1 VLDIAAILRALS
13 ANKVDF
19 VVIGGIAA
27 VAHGSAYI
35 TQDFDICYA
44 RTGVN
49 MGRLARALAP
59 FHPRLRGVSEDLPFR
74 LNAATLRAGLNFTLA
89 TDIGDI
95 DLMGEIAG
103 FSSYE
108 EVTGAS
114 ETLELYGTRCRI
126 LTLEGLIRSK
136 RAAARPK
143 DLQLVPELEA
153 LADLRGKSPG
163 KNG

>member
-1 VLDIAAILRALS
+1 MLDIAAILRALS
-13 ANKVDF
+13 ANEVDF

-35 TQDFDICYA
+35 TQDFDISYA

-49 MGRLARALAP
+49 LARLARALAP
-59 FHPRLRGVSEDLPFR
+59 LHPRLRGVSEDLPFQ

-103 FSSYE
+103 FSTYE
-108 EVTGAS
+108 QVSAAS
-114 ETLELYGTRCRI
+114 DTLELYGIRCRI
-126 LTLEGLIRSK
+126 LTLDGLIRSK

-153 LADLRGKSPG
+153 LAVLRRKSPG
-163 KNG
+163 KDG

>member
-1 VLDIAAILRALS
+1 MLDIAAILRALS
-13 ANKVDF
+13 ANEVDF

-35 TQDFDICYA
+35 TQDFDISYA

-49 MGRLARALAP
+49 LARLARALAP
-59 FHPRLRGVSEDLPFR
+59 LHPRLRGVSEDLPFQ

-95 DLMGEIAG
+95 DLMGQIAG

-108 EVTGAS
+108 QVSAAS
-114 ETLELYGTRCRI
+114 DTLELYGIRCRI
-126 LTLEGLIRSK
+126 LTLDGLIRSK

-153 LADLRGKSPG
+153 LAVLRRKSPG
-163 KNG
+163 KDG

>member
-1 VLDIAAILRALS
+1 MLDIAAILRALS
-13 ANKVDF
+13 ANEVDF

-35 TQDFDICYA
+35 TQDFDISYA

-49 MGRLARALAP
+49 LARLARALAP
-59 FHPRLRGVSEDLPFR
+59 LHPRLRGVSEELPFQ

-95 DLMGEIAG
+95 DLMGQIAG

-108 EVTGAS
+108 QVSAAS
-114 ETLELYGTRCRI
+114 DTLELYGIRCRI
-126 LTLEGLIRSK
+126 LTLDGLIRSK

-153 LADLRGKSPG
+153 LAVLRRKSPG
-163 KNG
+163 KDG

>member
-1 VLDIAAILRALS
+1 MLDIAAILRALS
-13 ANKVDF
+13 ANEVDF

-35 TQDFDICYA
+35 TQDLDISYA
-44 RTGVN
+44 RTGAN
-49 MGRLARALAP
+49 LARLARALAP
-59 FHPRLRGVSEDLPFR
+59 LHPRLRGVSEDLPFQ

-108 EVTGAS
+108 QVTAAS
-114 ETLELYGTRCRI
+114 DTLELYGIRCRI
-126 LTLEGLIRSK
+126 LTLDGLIRSK
-136 RAAARPK
+136 RATARPK
-143 DLQLVPELEA
+143 DLQMVPELEA
-153 LADLRGKSPG
+153 LAALRKTSPG
-163 KNG
+163 KDG

>member
-1 VLDIAAILRALS
+1 MLDIAAILRALS
-13 ANKVDF
+13 ANKVEF

-35 TQDFDICYA
+35 TQDLDISYA

-49 MGRLARALAP
+49 LARLARALAP
-59 FHPRLRGVSEDLPFR
+59 LHPRLRGVSEDLPFR

-108 EVTGAS
+108 QVTAAS
-114 ETLELYGTRCRI
+114 DTLRLYGIRCRI
-126 LTLEGLIRSK
+126 LTLDGLIRSK

-143 DLQLVPELEA
+143 DLQMVPELEA
-153 LADLRGKSPG
+153 LAALRRKSPG
-163 KNG
+163 KDG